1 MTVTLN
7 GKAMVDRPA
16 AHSHLVQQLELP
28 SWYGRN
34 LDALYDL
41 LCQESERVCIE
52 IQHNP
57 DADCET
63 AAYFPKLVRVMEDA
77 AQDNDR
83 LSVVFCRE

>member
-1 MTVTLN
+1 MRKIHLDIRTIHTV
-7 GKAMVDRPA
+7 KALHVYLQYM
-16 AHSHLVQQLELP
+16 
-28 SWYGRN
+28 
-34 LDALYDL
+34 LDFPDYYALYDL
-41 LCQESERVCIE
+41 LCQESERICIE
-52 IQHNP
+52 IQYNP